1 MIKKLFL
8 AGIVA
13 LSTISAANATDFACG
28 GILKEQTGNTAVVL
42 VGSFDQSYK
51 LTDAIYLIAD
61 EQLIY
66 NWTVEEAR
74 IEADGKTW
82 ELVAIDGFAGAMV
95 IHPEG
100 QDNNTDITFVF
111 MDGSVFEIKNGNC
124 RFTH

>member
-82 ELVAIDGFAGAMV
+82 ELVAIDGFAGAIV

>member
-100 QDNNTDITFVF
+100 QDNNTDITLVF